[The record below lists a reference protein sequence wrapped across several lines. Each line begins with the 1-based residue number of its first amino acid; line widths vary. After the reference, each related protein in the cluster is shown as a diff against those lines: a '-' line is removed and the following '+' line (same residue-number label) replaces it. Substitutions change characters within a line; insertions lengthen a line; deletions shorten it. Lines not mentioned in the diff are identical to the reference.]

1 MEQITGT
8 EYLSLLRPIRNASHM
23 SEKHFPRW
31 GQQWSCVVQLLGF
44 LECFLTQH
52 RASISY
58 IAIPEAATMLKRMK
72 KLVPFLLITRNH
84 EKKNIC
90 NSRESNPGLI
100 RGRDLSY
107 HLTTIAPL
115 PIPFIAY
122 SPITIHFTH
131 FHELCKPKTTLYRQ
145 FTAFFGNSHPW
156 NVWIAVTLNCS
167 VCYIAFR
174 HQDSIQV
181 WMNAILSVIAVVA
194 LLIFAFLCTD

>member
-8 EYLSLLRPIRNASHM
+8 EHLSLLRPIRNASHM

-72 KLVPFLLITRNH
+72 KLVPFLLINRNH

-107 HLTTIAPL
+107 HLTTIAPIL
-115 PIPFIAY
+115 
-122 SPITIHFTH
+122 SSGITIYSF
-131 FHELCKPKTTLYRQ
+131 KQR
-145 FTAFFGNSHPW
+145 S
-156 NVWIAVTLNCS
+156 
-167 VCYIAFR
+167 
-174 HQDSIQV
+174 
-181 WMNAILSVIAVVA
+181 
-194 LLIFAFLCTD
+194 LLINESRIRRSFYIE